1 MCKFVIIIPPGGA
14 WLNEVRE
21 AREAARREARR
32 LKRKSRPP
40 KVEKEVAQG
49 KDDGGVCRAP
59 IAGRSPV
66 VITRFLKNASAP
78 LW

>member
-1 MCKFVIIIPPGGA
+1 MSKFVIIIPPGGA

-40 KVEKEVAQG
+40 KVEK
-49 KDDGGVCRAP
+49 K
-59 IAGRSPV
+59 
-66 VITRFLKNASAP
+66 
-78 LW
+78 